1 MTRLIRQ
8 IWSICAVWDIRVVQ
22 VSHISGSLMISAG
35 VDALSRPYRFARGG
49 EADRDD
55 WRLLSTVFEWVQGV
69 DLQQFGSH
77 LTIGRMASRANTR
90 LARFCSV
97 SSVDPDAEG
106 FSAFAGS
113 WFANEMGR
121 EFNYCFPPF
130 AFISRVL
137 QHIRQYKALAAVV
150 VPMWPSQCWW
160 REMFS
165 MMVSW
170 YYLPTNQ
177 PFERVKDGEWMQ
189 VTSMSFTPIL
199 VLLDGSQRVG

>member
-1 MTRLIRQ
+1 M
-8 IWSICAVWDIRVVQ
+8 WDIRIVQ

-69 DLQQFGSH
+69 ALQQFGSH
-77 LTIGRMASRANTR
+77 LTIDRMASRANTR

-121 EFNYCFPPF
+121 PASWLAE
-130 AFISRVL
+130 SSL
-137 QHIRQYKALAAVV
+137 QGRRCAPHLTSHGIVAL
-150 VPMWPSQCWW
+150 WQ
-160 REMFS
+160 
-165 MMVSW
+165 
-170 YYLPTNQ
+170 
-177 PFERVKDGEWMQ
+177 
-189 VTSMSFTPIL
+189 
-199 VLLDGSQRVG
+199 